1 MMRSLILL
9 CCAFVTLAVAA
20 CVKLPRRAPLS
31 GSQNAPPTAHAE
43 PTALPRINLNTATRD
58 ELEKLPGI
66 GASLAARIVEHRAR
80 YGSFRRPEHLMSVRG
95 ISARRFRQVRARV
108 TVE

>member
-1 MMRSLILL
+1 MTRSLILL
-9 CCAFVTLAVAA
+9 CCVFLTLATNA

-31 GSQNAPPTAHAE
+31 DGQNAPPSAHAE
-43 PTALPRINLNTATRD
+43 LTELPRTNLNTATRG

-80 YGSFRRPEHLMSVRG
+80 YGYFRRPEHLMLVRG
-95 ISARRFRQVRARV
+95 ISARRFRLLRAHI